1 MPTYVAG
8 AAMLGL
14 EASEG
19 VTSARRRPA
28 LSALPHGVC
37 N

>member
-14 EASEG
+14 DASEG
-19 VTSARRRPA
+19 VTSTRRRPA
-28 LSALPHGVC
+28 LSAPPNGVC